1 MSDAKSL
8 TKITNKYHCMASGEK
23 LMNPCKGCTNS
34 NGCLSR
40 GMQYKENEDP
50 MDEKALLKISADGT
64 VLSCAKGLPS
74 GQCGYKAGAEV
85 CGACGA
91 KAVIGKGGM
100 MAMADDDEMD
110 EEYVMPKK
118 KKGGM
123 MGMPAKPMM
132 AVMED
137 EEDDEEMPPMKKRTP
152 MMAPMEDEEDDED
165 EDMPMAAQAPAPAPA
180 PRAMPSPRPMMAP
193 MEEADDEEEDEDVDE
208 MMADRRKMRSRR
220 LAHMGYKAADFD
232 ENAFVCAFE
241 RKVYPGQSGVCENC
255 PGGCAPEGKLPGLLD
270 IEGLAEDM
278 FSAKVLDSGYS
289 DKADLY
295 VVDLERK
302 DGKVVEAF
310 FEGSTAECL
319 GWHLLDN
326 DLISQKSLE
335 DNAGSIVNFSEA
347 ADIAVKT
354 IQGSVIGVDPD
365 VFEGYDAYAV
375 EIDGVD
381 GKSYDVYV
389 SLDGEVLGYDE
400 YSAEEA
406 EEIEAEAAEIALKR
420 AYSEETRKDMAKSG
434 HAMPDGSFP
443 IKDEEDLRNAIQAYG
458 RAKDKKAAK
467 AHIIKRAMKLGK
479 ENLIPMNWVPR
490 KIQEEFEGKRKAA
503 SDDFVQDLQE
513 FLDLELTID
522 STDVEEK
529 SASGNDEL
537 LAQLME
543 FEVLAAEEDAKRLA
557 GDS

>member
-1 MSDAKSL
+1 
-8 TKITNKYHCMASGEK
+8 
-23 LMNPCKGCTNS
+23 MNPCKGCTNS

-50 MDEKALLKISADGT
+50 MNEKALLKISADGS
-64 VLSCAKGLPS
+64 VLSCAKDLPLN
-74 GQCGYKAGAEV
+74 QCGYKAGADV

-91 KAVIGKGGM
+91 NPVLGKGGM
-100 MAMADDDEMD
+100 MMMEDEEMGD
-110 EEYVMPKK
+110 EYVMPKKK

-123 MGMPAKPMM
+123 MGMPAQPMM
-132 AVMED
+132 AAMED
-137 EEDDEEMPPMKKRTP
+137 DEEEEMPPMKKRTP
-152 MMAPMEDEEDDED
+152 MMAPMMEEDED
-165 EDMPMAAQAPAPAPA
+165 EDEEMPMPAPAAARPRPMPA
-180 PRAMPSPRPMMAP
+180 KPMMAP
-193 MEEADDEEEDEDVDE
+193 MMDEEEDEDEEDEDEADE
-208 MMADRRKMRSRR
+208 MMAERRKMRSRR

-255 PGGCAPEGKLPGLLD
+255 PGGCAPEGRLPGLLD
-270 IEGLAEDM
+270 IEGFAEDM

-335 DNAGSIVNFSEA
+335 DNASSMVNFSEA

-420 AYSEETRKDMAKSG
+420 AYSEDTRKEMGKSG
-434 HAMPDGSFP
+434 HALPDGSFP

-458 RAKDKKAAK
+458 RAKDKNAAK
-467 AHIIKRAMKLGK
+467 AHIIKRAMALGK
-479 ENLIPMNWVPR
+479 ENLIPMNWVPK

-503 SDDFVQDLQE
+503 SDEFVQNLQE
-513 FLDLELTID
+513 FLDLNLLIGSD
-522 STDVEEK
+522 GVEEK
-529 SASGNDEL
+529 TADSDDL

-543 FEVLAAEEDAKRLA
+543 FEVLAAEEDAKRLT